1 MLKDIQERFSREL
14 NQEKKAREETDD
26 HLLTLLEEASGKLNI
41 AANF

>member
-1 MLKDIQERFSREL
+1 MLKDIDNKVKTQLS
-14 NQEKKAREETDD
+14 QEKKSREEVED

>member
-1 MLKDIQERFSREL
+1 MLKDIQDRFVRELVSEKKSRED
-14 NQEKKAREETDD
+14 TDD